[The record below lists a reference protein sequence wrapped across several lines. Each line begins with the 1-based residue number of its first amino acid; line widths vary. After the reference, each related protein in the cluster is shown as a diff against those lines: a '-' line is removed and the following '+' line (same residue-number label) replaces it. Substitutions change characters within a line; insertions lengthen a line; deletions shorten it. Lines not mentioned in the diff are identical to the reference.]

1 MSKISQAKLFEYL
14 SKHPGEDIDLEELEN
29 FINPKKK
36 EVITEPIKSEEKPSW
51 ENPVLVAG
59 DKIDPDKSKLR
70 YTINP
75 SNSFKDMQT
84 DYIMKRN
91 LWDEEQ
97 VVFTNPWEEVQGN
110 FRKLIKENREEKLHL
125 RAREIYA
132 LLVGTGKKRI
142 ISRVVNFNNLVELLD
157 DGVSTDF
164 FITLIDN
171 NIDLKKKYLERRLEN
186 LNKSKNKL
194 EEDLSVVVSNQWG
207 VLNDKL
213 SIVELRIASV
223 SMELEDL
230 EDIESYKLSK
240 LKISKNLTDKVGK
253 VSSYE
258 YLEDYFERFKMFV
271 NEIWEDACKEHKELL
286 DSPNEL
292 KLLYVILKGGRSIPS
307 FKNALRLRKILRLRG
322 RMTYLERD
330 NFVSLGTSCFIAA
343 IGDLNKA
350 RELSY
355 VYESQLRKLSIS
367 RYQFNSE
374 TYMTE
379 KEEVNAFSLLTKGIQ
394 ILDDIKSAL

>member
-1 MSKISQAKLFEYL
+1 MSKISQSKLFEYL

-29 FINPKKK
+29 FINPKKE
-36 EVITEPIKSEEKPSW
+36 EVINEPVKSEEKPSL

-59 DKIDPDKSKLR
+59 DKIDPDKSKIR

-75 SNSFKDMQT
+75 SNSFKDIQT
-84 DYIMKRN
+84 DYAMRRI
-91 LWDEEQ
+91 
-97 VVFTNPWEEVQGN
+97 PWEEVQEK
-110 FRKLIKENREEKLHL
+110 FRKLIKENQEEKLNL

-142 ISRVVNFNNLVELLD
+142 ISKVVNFNNLVELLD
-157 DGVSTDF
+157 GGVSADF

-171 NIDLKKKYLERRLEN
+171 NIDLKKKSLERILEN

-194 EEDLSVVVSNQWG
+194 EEDLSVVASNQWG

-213 SIVELRIASV
+213 SIVESRIDLV
-223 SMELEDL
+223 SMQLENL
-230 EDIESYKLSK
+230 QDIESYKLSE

-258 YLEDYFERFKMFV
+258 YLEDFFERFKMFV

>member
-1 MSKISQAKLFEYL
+1 MTKISQAKLFEYL

-29 FINPKKK
+29 FINPREE
-36 EVITEPIKSEEKPSW
+36 EVINEPVKSEEKPSW
-51 ENPVLVAG
+51 EDSTLVVG

-70 YTINP
+70 YSINP
-75 SNSFKDMQT
+75 SNSFEDIPT
-84 DYIMKRN
+84 DYAMRRI
-91 LWDEEQ
+91 
-97 VVFTNPWEEVQGN
+97 PWTEAQEK
-110 FRKLIKENREEKLHL
+110 FRKLIKENQEEKLNL

-132 LLVGTGKKRI
+132 LLVGTGKKKI
-142 ISRVVNFNNLVELLD
+142 ISKVVNFNNLVELLD
-157 DGVSTDF
+157 CGVSADF

-171 NIDLKKKYLERRLEN
+171 NIDMKKKSLERRLEN

-194 EEDLSVVVSNQWG
+194 EEDLSIVALNQWG

-213 SIVELRIASV
+213 SIVESEIDLV
-223 SMELEDL
+223 SMQLENL
-230 EDIESYKLSK
+230 QDIESYKLSE

-258 YLEDYFERFKMFV
+258 YLEDFFERFKMFV

-292 KLLYVILKGGRSIPS
+292 KLLYAILKGGRSIPS
-307 FKNALRLRKILRLRG
+307 FKNTLRLNKILRLRG
-322 RMTYLERD
+322 RMTYLESD

-355 VYESQLRKLSIS
+355 VYESQLRKLSIL
-367 RYQFNSE
+367 RYKFNSE

-379 KEEVNAFSLLTKGIQ
+379 KEEVNAFNLLTMGIK
-394 ILDDIKSAL
+394 ILDNIKSAL

>member
-70 YTINP
+70 YSINP
-75 SNSFKDMQT
+75 SNSFEDIPT
-84 DYIMKRN
+84 DYAMRRI
-91 LWDEEQ
+91 
-97 VVFTNPWEEVQGN
+97 PWTEAQEK
-110 FRKLIKENREEKLHL
+110 FRKLIKENQEEKLNL

-132 LLVGTGKKRI
+132 LLVGTGKKKI
-142 ISRVVNFNNLVELLD
+142 ISKVVNFNNLVELLD
-157 DGVSTDF
+157 GGVSADF

-171 NIDLKKKYLERRLEN
+171 NIDMKKKSLERRLEN
-186 LNKSKNKL
+186 LNKLKNKL
-194 EEDLSVVVSNQWG
+194 EEDLYVVVSNQWG

-292 KLLYVILKGGRSIPS
+292 KLLYVILKGSRQTSSYGNVR
-307 FKNALRLRKILRLRG
+307 RLKKILHLVGGPR
-322 RMTYLERD
+322 YLPPD
-330 NFVSLGTSCFIAA
+330 IMLQLGACSCVAA
-343 IGDLNKA
+343 IGDLHKA
-350 RELSY
+350 VELMY
-355 VYESQLRKLSIS
+355 CYESQLKRLNISKYGSIPDTFSMGKIEENALYIIKRAIDNLDRIIPILASFSKERK
-367 RYQFNSE
+367 F
-374 TYMTE
+374 
-379 KEEVNAFSLLTKGIQ
+379 
-394 ILDDIKSAL
+394 

>member
-1 MSKISQAKLFEYL
+1 MTKISQAKLFEYL

-29 FINPKKK
+29 FINPREE
-36 EVITEPIKSEEKPSW
+36 EVINELVKSEEKPSW

-59 DKIDPDKSKLR
+59 DKIDSDKPKLR
-70 YTINP
+70 YSINP
-75 SNSFKDMQT
+75 SNSFEDIPTNYAMRGN
-84 DYIMKRN
+84 Y
-91 LWDEEQ
+91 WDG
-97 VVFTNPWEEVQGN
+97 VQEK
-110 FRKLIKENREEKLHL
+110 FRKLIKENQEEKLNL
-125 RAREIYA
+125 RAREIYS
-132 LLVGTGKKRI
+132 LLVGTGKKKI
-142 ISRVVNFNNLVELLD
+142 ISKVVNFNNLVELLD
-157 DGVSTDF
+157 GGVSADF

-171 NIDLKKKYLERRLEN
+171 NIDMKKKSLERRLEN

-194 EEDLSVVVSNQWG
+194 EEDLSIVALNQWD

-213 SIVELRIASV
+213 SIVESKIDLV
-223 SMELEDL
+223 SMQLENL
-230 EDIESYKLSK
+230 QDIESYKLSE

-258 YLEDYFERFKMFV
+258 YLEDFFERFKMFV

-307 FKNALRLRKILRLRG
+307 FKNTLRLNKILRLRG

-355 VYESQLRKLSIS
+355 VYESQLRKLSIL

>member
-59 DKIDPDKSKLR
+59 DKIDPDKSKIR

-75 SNSFKDMQT
+75 SNSFKDVPT
-84 DYIMKRN
+84 DYAMRRN
-91 LWDEEQ
+91 PWNEEQ

-110 FRKLIKENREEKLHL
+110 FRKLIKENLEEKLHL

-157 DGVSTDF
+157 DGVSADF
-164 FITLIDN
+164 FMTLIDN
-171 NIDLKKKYLERRLEN
+171 NVDLKKKSLKRRLEN

-194 EEDLSVVVSNQWG
+194 EEDLSIVASNQLG
-207 VLNDKL
+207 VFNDKL
-213 SIVELRIASV
+213 SIVEARIASV

-292 KLLYVILKGGRSIPS
+292 KLLYAILEGGRRLLPSRNPSRIRRVLHLHFPCSI
-307 FKNALRLRKILRLRG
+307 
-322 RMTYLERD
+322 T
-330 NFVSLGTSCFIAA
+330 A

-355 VYESQLRKLSIS
+355 VYESQLSKLKISIS
-367 RYQFNSE
+367 KYEFNSE
-374 TYMTE
+374 TYMIE
-379 KEEVNAFSLLTKGIQ
+379 KEEVNALRSLTTDIQ
-394 ILDDIKSAL
+394 NFDDMKSLFESKM

>member
-29 FINPKKK
+29 FINPREE
-36 EVITEPIKSEEKPSW
+36 EVINEPVKSEEKPSW
-51 ENPVLVAG
+51 EDSTLVVG

-70 YTINP
+70 YSINP
-75 SNSFKDMQT
+75 SNSFEDIPT
-84 DYIMKRN
+84 DYAMRRIP
-91 LWDEEQ
+91 WTEEQ
-97 VVFTNPWEEVQGN
+97 EK
-110 FRKLIKENREEKLHL
+110 FRKLIKENQEEKLNL

-132 LLVGTGKKRI
+132 LLVGTGKKKI
-142 ISRVVNFNNLVELLD
+142 ISKVVNFNNLVELLD
-157 DGVSTDF
+157 GGVSADF

-171 NIDLKKKYLERRLEN
+171 NIDMKKKSLERRLEN
-186 LNKSKNKL
+186 LNKLKNKL
-194 EEDLSVVVSNQWG
+194 EEDLSIVALNQWG

-213 SIVELRIASV
+213 YIVESKIDLV
-223 SMELEDL
+223 SMQLENL
-230 EDIESYKLSK
+230 QDIESYKLSE

-253 VSSYE
+253 VSSHE
-258 YLEDYFERFKMFV
+258 YLEDFFERFKMFV

-292 KLLYVILKGGRSIPS
+292 KLLYAILKGGRSIPS
-307 FKNALRLRKILRLRG
+307 FKNGIRLRKILRLRG
-322 RMTYLERD
+322 RMTYLERA

-355 VYESQLRKLSIS
+355 VYESQLRKLPIL

-379 KEEVNAFSLLTKGIQ
+379 KEEVNAFNLLTMGIQ
-394 ILDDIKSAL
+394 ILDDIK

>member
-29 FINPKKK
+29 FINPREE
-36 EVITEPIKSEEKPSW
+36 EVINEPVKSEEKPSW
-51 ENPVLVAG
+51 EDSILVAG

-75 SNSFKDMQT
+75 SNSFKDVPT
-84 DYIMKRN
+84 DY
-91 LWDEEQ
+91 
-97 VVFTNPWEEVQGN
+97 VVRRLPWTEAQEN
-110 FRKLIKENREEKLHL
+110 FRKLIKENQEEKLNL

-132 LLVGTGKKRI
+132 LLVGTGKKKI
-142 ISRVVNFNNLVELLD
+142 ISKVVNFNNLVELLD
-157 DGVSTDF
+157 DGVSADF

-171 NIDLKKKYLERRLEN
+171 NIDMKKKSLERRLEN
-186 LNKSKNKL
+186 LNKLKNKL
-194 EEDLSVVVSNQWG
+194 EEDLSVVAPNQWNA
-207 VLNDKL
+207 LNDKL
-213 SIVELRIASV
+213 SMVESRIASV

-230 EDIESYKLSK
+230 EDIESYKLSE
-240 LKISKNLTDKVGK
+240 LNISKNLTDKVGK
-253 VSSYE
+253 VGSYE

-271 NEIWEDACKEHKELL
+271 NEIWEDACKDNKDLL
-286 DSPNEL
+286 NSPNEL
-292 KLLYVILKGGRSIPS
+292 KLLYAILKGGRSIPS
-307 FKNALRLRKILRLRG
+307 FKNALRLRKILRLHG
-322 RMTYLERD
+322 PMTFLERD

-355 VYESQLRKLSIS
+355 VYEPQLSKLSIS
-367 RYQFNSE
+367 RYSFNSE

-379 KEEVNAFSLLTKGIQ
+379 KEEVNAFNLLTMGIQ
-394 ILDDIKSAL
+394 ILDDIK

>member
-29 FINPKKK
+29 FINPREE
-36 EVITEPIKSEEKPSW
+36 EVINEPVKSEEKPSW
-51 ENPVLVAG
+51 EDSTLVVG

-75 SNSFKDMQT
+75 SNSFKDVPT
-84 DYIMKRN
+84 DY
-91 LWDEEQ
+91 
-97 VVFTNPWEEVQGN
+97 VVRRIPRTEAQEN
-110 FRKLIKENREEKLHL
+110 FRKLIKENQEEKLNL

-271 NEIWEDACKEHKELL
+271 NEIWEDACKGHKELL

>member
-29 FINPKKK
+29 FINPKK

-51 ENPVLVAG
+51 ENPVSVAG

-91 LWDEEQ
+91 LWDG
-97 VVFTNPWEEVQGN
+97 VQEK
-110 FRKLIKENREEKLHL
+110 FRKLIKENQEEKLNL

-157 DGVSTDF
+157 NGVSADF

-171 NIDLKKKYLERRLEN
+171 NIDLKKKSLERRLEN

-253 VSSYE
+253 ISSYE

-292 KLLYVILKGGRSIPS
+292 KLLYATLKGGRSIPS
-307 FKNALRLRKILRLRG
+307 FKNALRLRKILRLHG
-322 RMTYLERD
+322 PMTYLERD

>member
-1 MSKISQAKLFEYL
+1 MTKISQAKLFEYL

-29 FINPKKK
+29 FINPREE
-36 EVITEPIKSEEKPSW
+36 EVINEPVKSEEKPSW
-51 ENPVLVAG
+51 KNPTLVVG
-59 DKIDPDKSKLR
+59 DKIDPDKSKLK

-75 SNSFKDMQT
+75 SDSFEDIPT
-84 DYIMKRN
+84 DYAMRRI
-91 LWDEEQ
+91 
-97 VVFTNPWEEVQGN
+97 PWTEAQEK
-110 FRKLIKENREEKLHL
+110 FRKLIKENQEEKLNL

-132 LLVGTGKKRI
+132 LLVGTGKKKI
-142 ISRVVNFNNLVELLD
+142 ISKVVNFNNLVELLD
-157 DGVSTDF
+157 DGVSADF

-171 NIDLKKKYLERRLEN
+171 NIDMKKKSLERRLEN

-194 EEDLSVVVSNQWG
+194 EEDLSIVASNQWG

-213 SIVELRIASV
+213 SAVQSRIALI

-230 EDIESYKLSK
+230 QDIESYKLSE
-240 LKISKNLTDKVGK
+240 LNISKNLTDKVGK

-271 NEIWEDACKEHKELL
+271 NEIWEYACKEHKELL

-292 KLLYVILKGGRSIPS
+292 KLLYAILKGGRSIPS
-307 FKNALRLRKILRLRG
+307 FKNAVRLRKILRLHG
-322 RMTYLERD
+322 PMTFLERN
-330 NFVSLGTSCFIAA
+330 NFVDLGVPCPIIA
-343 IGDLNKA
+343 IGDLDKA

-355 VYESQLRKLSIS
+355 VYESQLRELSVS
-367 RYQFNSE
+367 RYKFNSE

-379 KEEVNAFSLLTKGIQ
+379 KEEVNAFSLLTMGIK
-394 ILDDIKSAL
+394 ILDNIKSAL

>member
-1 MSKISQAKLFEYL
+1 MTKISQSKLFEYL

-29 FINPKKK
+29 FINPREE
-36 EVITEPIKSEEKPSW
+36 EVINEPVKSEERPSW
-51 ENPVLVAG
+51 EDSTLVVG
-59 DKIDPDKSKLR
+59 DKIDPDKSKLK

-75 SNSFKDMQT
+75 SDSFEDIPT
-84 DYIMKRN
+84 DYAMRRN
-91 LWDEEQ
+91 YWDG
-97 VVFTNPWEEVQGN
+97 VQEK
-110 FRKLIKENREEKLHL
+110 FRKLIKENQEEKLNL

-142 ISRVVNFNNLVELLD
+142 ISKVVNFNNLVELLD
-157 DGVSTDF
+157 GGVSADF

-171 NIDLKKKYLERRLEN
+171 NIDMKKKSLERRLEN

-194 EEDLSVVVSNQWG
+194 EEDLSIVASNQWG

-213 SIVELRIASV
+213 SIVESRIASV

-230 EDIESYKLSK
+230 EDIESYKLSE

-258 YLEDYFERFKMFV
+258 YLEDFFERFKMFV

-292 KLLYVILKGGRSIPS
+292 KLLYAILKGGRSIPS
-307 FKNALRLRKILRLRG
+307 FKNTLRLNKILRLRG
-322 RMTYLERD
+322 RMTYLESD

-355 VYESQLRKLSIS
+355 VYESQLRKLSIL

-379 KEEVNAFSLLTKGIQ
+379 KEEVNAFSLLTMGIK
-394 ILDDIKSAL
+394 ILDNIKSAL

>member
-29 FINPKKK
+29 FINPKKE
-36 EVITEPIKSEEKPSW
+36 EVINEPVKSEEKPSW
-51 ENPVLVAG
+51 ENSVLVAG
-59 DKIDPDKSKLR
+59 DKIDPDKSKIR
-70 YTINP
+70 YTINL
-75 SNSFKDMQT
+75 SNSFKDVPT
-84 DYIMKRN
+84 DYAMRR
-91 LWDEEQ
+91 
-97 VVFTNPWEEVQGN
+97 FPWTEAQEN
-110 FRKLIKENREEKLHL
+110 FRKLIKENQEEKLNL

-157 DGVSTDF
+157 DGVSADF
-164 FITLIDN
+164 FMTLIDN
-171 NIDLKKKYLERRLEN
+171 NIDLKKKSLKRRLEI

-194 EEDLSVVVSNQWG
+194 EEDLSVVAPNQWNA
-207 VLNDKL
+207 LNDKL
-213 SIVELRIASV
+213 SIVESRIASV

-230 EDIESYKLSK
+230 EDTESYKLSK

-292 KLLYVILKGGRSIPS
+292 KLLYAILKGGRSIPS
-307 FKNALRLRKILRLRG
+307 FKNALRLRKILRLHG
-322 RMTYLERD
+322 PMTHLERA
-330 NFVSLGTSCFIAA
+330 NFVALGTSCSIVA
-343 IGDLNKA
+343 IGDLTKA

-355 VYESQLRKLSIS
+355 VYEPQLSEISIS
-367 RYQFNSE
+367 RYNFNSE
-374 TYMTE
+374 TYMIE
-379 KEEVNAFSLLTKGIQ
+379 KEEVNAFSLLTMGIQ
-394 ILDDIKSAL
+394 ILEDIKTKLKSTM

>member
-29 FINPKKK
+29 FINPREE
-36 EVITEPIKSEEKPSW
+36 EVINEPVKSEEKPSW
-51 ENPVLVAG
+51 ENPVLVVD
-59 DKIDPDKSKLR
+59 DKIDSDKPKLR
-70 YTINP
+70 YSINP
-75 SNSFKDMQT
+75 SNSFEDIPTNYAMR
-84 DYIMKRN
+84 RN
-91 LWDEEQ
+91 YWDG
-97 VVFTNPWEEVQGN
+97 VQEK
-110 FRKLIKENREEKLHL
+110 FRKLIKENQEEKLNL

-132 LLVGTGKKRI
+132 LLVGTGKKKI
-142 ISRVVNFNNLVELLD
+142 ISKVVNFNNLVELLD
-157 DGVSTDF
+157 GGVSADF

-171 NIDLKKKYLERRLEN
+171 NIDMKKKSLERRLEN

-230 EDIESYKLSK
+230 EDIEFYKLSK

-292 KLLYVILKGGRSIPS
+292 KLLYAILKGSCQTSSYGNVR
-307 FKNALRLRKILRLRG
+307 RLKKILHLVGGPR
-322 RMTYLERD
+322 YLPPD
-330 NFVSLGTSCFIAA
+330 IMLQLGACSCVAA
-343 IGDLNKA
+343 IGDLHKA
-350 RELSY
+350 VELMY
-355 VYESQLRKLSIS
+355 CYEPQLKRLNVSKYGSNPDTFLWENWKKMLFI
-367 RYQFNSE
+367 
-374 TYMTE
+374 
-379 KEEVNAFSLLTKGIQ
+379 
-394 ILDDIKSAL
+394 

>member
-97 VVFTNPWEEVQGN
+97 EK
-110 FRKLIKENREEKLHL
+110 FRKLIKENQEEKLNL

-132 LLVGTGKKRI
+132 LLVGTGKKKI
-142 ISRVVNFNNLVELLD
+142 ISKVVNFNNLVELLD
-157 DGVSTDF
+157 GGVSADF

-171 NIDLKKKYLERRLEN
+171 NIDMKKKSLERRLEN

-292 KLLYVILKGGRSIPS
+292 KLLYAILKGSCQTS
-307 FKNALRLRKILRLRG
+307 SYNNACRLKKILHLVGGPR
-322 RMTYLERD
+322 YLPPD
-330 NFVSLGTSCFIAA
+330 IMLQLGACSCVAA
-343 IGDLNKA
+343 IGDLHKA
-350 RELSY
+350 VELMY
-355 VYESQLRKLSIS
+355 CYESQLKRLNISKYGSIPDTFSMGKIEENALYIIKRAIDNLDRIIPILASFSKERK
-367 RYQFNSE
+367 F
-374 TYMTE
+374 
-379 KEEVNAFSLLTKGIQ
+379 
-394 ILDDIKSAL
+394 